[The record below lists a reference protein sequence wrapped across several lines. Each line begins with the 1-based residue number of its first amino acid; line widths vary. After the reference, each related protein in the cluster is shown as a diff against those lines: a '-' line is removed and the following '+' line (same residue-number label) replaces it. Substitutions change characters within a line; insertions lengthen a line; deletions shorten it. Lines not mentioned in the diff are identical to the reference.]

1 MHMPGESKSIIWD
14 DDDGRSVYADLCSVT
29 STRDE
34 ISLLFGVSRMSA
46 SENDELRVKL
56 KERIVLN
63 PLAAKRFSIV
73 LRHALQEYESGIRMS
88 KTDRI
93 IETAASNEGPGFPIN
108 SREKTKVDLLLGI
121 LRQLNLEYGLERS
134 FKITHRKINENR
146 LLLGFRKNAI
156 QPESSEKIRDVC
168 RQLDMPV
175 TYLKVL
181 EQQLTDAN
189 YIHFGYEASG
199 TSCMYKVYLEFWEKI
214 KTEMQQ
220 KENRPDQA
228 LLHLGFKWDASNSRI
243 HALTRYIWHP
253 WISVEEILMRVAQIL
268 EPDKHQA
275 PFNAVTD
282 MVKLAAGNMPHYDFL
297 YLEVTEKDNPR
308 RSFDINMYRANLQMR
323 RLKPFLETIFRHY
336 GISEDTFSQ
345 LYEKVKTRTFGHIS
359 GGIDRN
365 GKDFLSIY
373 YGVTEVSIEVR
384 TGALNNGA
392 CLNSADERTG
402 HLQKG

>member
-1 MHMPGESKSIIWD
+1 MHMPEESKSIIWY
-14 DDDGRSVYADLCSVT
+14 DDDGCSVYADMSSVAG
-29 STRDE
+29 TRDE
-34 ISLLFGVSRMSA
+34 ISLLFGVSQMVA
-46 SENDELRVKL
+46 SENDEIRVKL
-56 KERIVLN
+56 KERIVLS

-73 LRHALQEYESGIRMS
+73 LRHALQKYESC
-88 KTDRI
+88 
-93 IETAASNEGPGFPIN
+93 
-108 SREKTKVDLLLGI
+108 SRENTKLDLLLGI
-121 LRQLNLEYGLERS
+121 LRRLDLKYGLERS
-134 FKITHRKINENR
+134 FKIAHQKINENR
-146 LLLGFRKNAI
+146 FLLGFGKNAI
-156 QPESSEKIRDVC
+156 QPEPFEKIRDIC
-168 RQLDMPV
+168 RKLDMPV
-175 TYLKVL
+175 NYLKVL

-199 TSCMYKVYLEFWEKI
+199 PSCMYKVYLEFWEKI
-214 KTEMQQ
+214 KSEIQ
-220 KENRPDQA
+220 KKDNRPGQA
-228 LLHLGFKWDASNSRI
+228 LLHLGFKWDASNSKI
-243 HALTRYIWHP
+243 HALTRYTWHP

-282 MVKLAAGNMPHYDFL
+282 MVKLAADNMPHHDFL
-297 YLEVTEKDNPR
+297 YLDVTEEDNPR

-345 LYEKVKTRTFGHIS
+345 LYEKIKTRTFGHIS

-384 TGALNNGA
+384 TGVLNNGA
-392 CLNSADERTG
+392 CLDDADERTG
-402 HLQKG
+402 HLQAGKYGGGL